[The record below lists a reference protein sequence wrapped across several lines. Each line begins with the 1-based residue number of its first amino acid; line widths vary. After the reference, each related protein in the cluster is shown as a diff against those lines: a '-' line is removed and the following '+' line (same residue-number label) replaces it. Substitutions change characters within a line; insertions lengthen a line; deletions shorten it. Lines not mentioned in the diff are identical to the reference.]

1 MESKEPFRN
10 YTTVPSAPVL
20 AEATRVDSPL
30 PMVVALYDHEVRT
43 FVGFV
48 SISNICLKFF

>member
-43 FVGFV
+43 FVRFV